1 MRKLVCNY
9 NRLVKFLEKKL
20 DIDQRLEILSHL
32 ETCSDCF
39 DELYKLRR
47 MKDSKHFIYKA
58 FDEAEGFNN
67 IAG

>member
-1 MRKLVCNY
+1 MKKPVCNY

-32 ETCSDCF
+32 ETCGNCF

-47 MKDSKHFIYKA
+47 MKDNKHFIYKS
-58 FDEAEGFNN
+58 FDEAESLDN